1 MQLKIILEVE
11 QDSICARCHYSTYIE
26 LFSLYPSDGNYST
39 VLLEEARVSSL
50 TLVINC
56 LYYQFISQL
65 GTHTLN
71 LSKLKS
77 DTWPLPRMVAHR
89 RVILKMGFLKG
100 DLCKYWSLAETV
112 FDQVSQRT
120 MFSLK

>member
-56 LYYQFISQL
+56 FYFFIL
-65 GTHTLN
+65 F
-71 LSKLKS
+71 LSWGLTPS
-77 DTWPLPRMVAHR
+77 IYL
-89 RVILKMGFLKG
+89 
-100 DLCKYWSLAETV
+100 S
-112 FDQVSQRT
+112 
-120 MFSLK
+120 